1 MKSDNLLA
9 GGERGGSVPVVDTA
23 RLSWGLGALLAG
35 TAVPLSGKGGAAASL
50 LTRSSKGGPLTG
62 AAAPLPRTAAS
73 QHVVSPA

>member
-35 TAVPLSGKGGAAASL
+35 TAVPLSGKGGQ
-50 LTRSSKGGPLTG
+50 RP
-62 AAAPLPRTAAS
+62 
-73 QHVVSPA
+73 HC